1 MMDTLRYVC
10 LQLFLTIK
18 VCFHNT
24 KQFLVEACRTVKP
37 LNDPVN
43 RQGEYAVI
51 TGGNR
56 GIGFYTIHG
65 LLTSGMKVIAGCR
78 DGRSKQQLFD
88 KLAEAGFPTDSVEW
102 INLDLS
108 SLDSVRN
115 FAKTV
120 LDKNVPISLL
130 VNNAAI
136 VFAPYALT
144 KDGFE
149 QLFAV
154 NYLAHFLLT
163 HLLLPRLIEAGEKNQ
178 KPSRIVNVSSDASF
192 LGYLKLDDLQA
203 KSFYNSCCAYSQ
215 SKLAQVLFTEMLDTQ
230 LIQNN
235 HPVNIYALHPGVI
248 RSNWY
253 NNSWHL
259 RIYILL
265 VGFFFKTESEGA
277 QRVLYTSLSPELENS
292 SGVYLSDCK
301 IIKSPSTLVC
311 PTTSVKLWDATCQM
325 LNINQFGK
333 C

>member
-1 MMDTLRYVC
+1 MMDTLRSIC
-10 LQLFLTIK
+10 FQLFFTVKMSFLSIK
-18 VCFHNT
+18 H
-24 KQFLVEACRTVKP
+24 FLEEACRTVKP
-37 LNDPVN
+37 FNDPVN

-56 GIGFYTIHG
+56 GIGFYTLHG

-88 KLAEAGFPTDSVEW
+88 KLEEAGLPTDSVEW

-108 SLDSVRN
+108 SLDSVRD
-115 FAKTV
+115 FAKIV

-130 VNNAAI
+130 INNAAI
-136 VFAPYALT
+136 MFTPYALT

-149 QLFAV
+149 QQFAV

-178 KPSRIVNVSSDASF
+178 KPSRIVNVSSDSSF
-192 LGYLKLDDLQA
+192 LGYLTLDDLQA
-203 KSFYNSCCAYSQ
+203 KSFYNKFCAYAQ

-235 HPVNIYALHPGVI
+235 HPVKIYALHPGVI

-253 NNSWHL
+253 NDAWHL
-259 RIYILL
+259 RISILL
-265 VGFFFKTESEGA
+265 VGCLFKTEREGA
-277 QRVLYTSLSPELENS
+277 QRVLYTALSPELENS
-292 SGVYLSDCK
+292 SGVFLTDCK
-301 IIKSPSTLVC
+301 ITRPPTALVC
-311 PTTSVKLWDATCQM
+311 PTERVKLWNATCQL
-325 LNINQFGK
+325 LNIKQFGN